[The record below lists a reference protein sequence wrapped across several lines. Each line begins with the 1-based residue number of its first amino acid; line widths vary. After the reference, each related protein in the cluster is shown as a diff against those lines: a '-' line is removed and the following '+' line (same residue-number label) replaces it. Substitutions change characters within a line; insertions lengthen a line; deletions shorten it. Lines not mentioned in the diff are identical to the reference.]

1 MVDMSGA
8 FTMRPDLCII
18 HTRKGI
24 NLGYFFALFYTV
36 GGIY

>member
-1 MVDMSGA
+1 MADMSGA

-24 NLGYFFALFYTV
+24 NVGYFLPYF
-36 GGIY
+36 IQ